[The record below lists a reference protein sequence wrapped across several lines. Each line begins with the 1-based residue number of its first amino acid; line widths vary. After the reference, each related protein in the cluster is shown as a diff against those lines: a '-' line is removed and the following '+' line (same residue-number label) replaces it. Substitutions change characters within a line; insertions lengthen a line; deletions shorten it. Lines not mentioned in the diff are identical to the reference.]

1 LDDDTQLDGSYIHAI
16 LLLYDV
22 IGMLRYKVDF
32 QSLQADD
39 PLDDID
45 LDEY

>member
-1 LDDDTQLDGSYIHAI
+1 ME
-16 LLLYDV
+16 

-39 PLDDID
+39 SLDDFD
-45 LDEY
+45 LDDY